1 MSYYT
6 LMPTRLVSVGQPV
19 PEPENGELSAWT
31 SPRAIAIAETV
42 AERWSERDE
51 IGYLLDG
58 SISLVQVSQVGTVE
72 SAYIDGGSEMLA
84 SVGWTVE
91 AVLNLDELLGPQAHA
106 IRHVVATEM
115 SLHDQSGYDDV
126 LAQMRQYEMDE
137 EHADM
142 ASPDELVERAVAAL
156 DAADI
161 DGAWWEAQVGCV
173 RGYELPAIAAL
184 DLVDATSD
192 WNMHGFDQL
201 MQPWTDVKGWPT
213 NEPTG

>member
-72 SAYIDGGSEMLA
+72 SAYIDGGTRRTCRLTR
-84 SVGWTVE
+84 VGRRLSSTC
-91 AVLNLDELLGPQAHA
+91 
-106 IRHVVATEM
+106 RTC
-115 SLHDQSGYDDV
+115 
-126 LAQMRQYEMDE
+126 
-137 EHADM
+137 
-142 ASPDELVERAVAAL
+142 SP
-156 DAADI
+156 I
-161 DGAWWEAQVGCV
+161 
-173 RGYELPAIAAL
+173 
-184 DLVDATSD
+184 
-192 WNMHGFDQL
+192 
-201 MQPWTDVKGWPT
+201 
-213 NEPTG
+213 